1 MTALIREHRKEDQT
15 VKKRIAVMF
24 AFALVLVLSCSYA
37 STAEAASYSVWKT
50 GVVRCSV
57 LNVRASASV
66 SGGLCGTLT
75 EGQLVTLKG
84 ETKKNGIRW
93 YIITYDS
100 KRAYI
105 CAKYVGNAKCSYT
118 LLTPK
123 KYGKTTES
131 LNVRSS
137 PSTSSSVRTT
147 FEKGHKM
154 KLKGYVRKN
163 GIKWYV
169 MTYKGKTGYVAA
181 EYIKKISESEY
192 SGKASQEVQV
202 SYGMT
207 KVAVNI
213 RKSASTSGK
222 LLGTVSA
229 GYTMVIDGQ
238 VTKSGVKWYRIT
250 YKGSTAYICA
260 EYVRK
265 ISYDTYRKNSA
276 SSVPSYGMTTTGV
289 NIRKGAS
296 TASAIIGGASKGYVM
311 AIKGQTV
318 KSGVKW
324 YRISYNG
331 GSAYICAEYVRA
343 IDYATYK
350 KYREDDSSS
359 AGGGGRAAA
368 EYALSFL
375 GVPYV
380 YGGSSLSSGV
390 DCSGFTMAV
399 YAHFGIS
406 LPHYDGDQ
414 EKYGTAVS
422 YSNAKPGDLVFYG
435 GHVGIYIGNGQI
447 VHASSSYGKVVTGDA
462 TYRSIKCI
470 RRLM

>member
-1 MTALIREHRKEDQT
+1 
-15 VKKRIAVMF
+15 
-24 AFALVLVLSCSYA
+24 
-37 STAEAASYSVWKT
+37 
-50 GVVRCSV
+50 
-57 LNVRASASV
+57 
-66 SGGLCGTLT
+66 
-75 EGQLVTLKG
+75 
-84 ETKKNGIRW
+84 
-93 YIITYDS
+93 
-100 KRAYI
+100 
-105 CAKYVGNAKCSYT
+105 
-118 LLTPK
+118 
-123 KYGKTTES
+123 
-131 LNVRSS
+131 
-137 PSTSSSVRTT
+137 
-147 FEKGHKM
+147 
-154 KLKGYVRKN
+154 
-163 GIKWYV
+163 
-169 MTYKGKTGYVAA
+169 
-181 EYIKKISESEY
+181 
-192 SGKASQEVQV
+192 
-202 SYGMT
+202 
-207 KVAVNI
+207 
-213 RKSASTSGK
+213 
-222 LLGTVSA
+222 
-229 GYTMVIDGQ
+229 
-238 VTKSGVKWYRIT
+238 
-250 YKGSTAYICA
+250 
-260 EYVRK
+260 
-265 ISYDTYRKNSA
+265 
-276 SSVPSYGMTTTGV
+276 
-289 NIRKGAS
+289 
-296 TASAIIGGASKGYVM
+296 M

-470 RRLM
+470 SRLM

>member
-1 MTALIREHRKEDQT
+1 MTALIREHRKENQA
-15 VKKRIAVMF
+15 VKKRITVIF
-24 AFALVLVLSCSYA
+24 VFVLLLVLGCAYS
-37 STAEAASYSVWKT
+37 STAYATSYSTWKT

-57 LNVRASASV
+57 LNVRSSASV

-75 EGQLVTLKG
+75 EGRLVTLKG
-84 ETKKNGIRW
+84 ETTKNGVRW

-100 KRAYI
+100 EKAYI
-105 CAKYVGNAKCSYT
+105 CAEYVGSAKCSYT
-118 LLTPK
+118 LLTPV
-123 KYGKTTES
+123 KYGKTTEA

-137 PSTSSSVRTT
+137 SSTSSSVRTT

-154 KLKGYVRKN
+154 KLKGYVKKN

-192 SGKASQEVQV
+192 SGKTSQKVQV

-207 KVAVNI
+207 STAVNI

-229 GYTMVIDGQ
+229 GYAMVIDGQ
-238 VTKSGVKWYRIT
+238 VTKSGVKWYKIT
-250 YKGSTAYICA
+250 YKGGTAYICA
-260 EYVRK
+260 KYVKK
-265 ISYDTYRKNSA
+265 ISYDTYRKKAA

-296 TASAIIGGASKGYVM
+296 TGSAILGGASKGYVM
-311 AIKGQTV
+311 VIKGQVT
-318 KSGVKW
+318 KSGVRW
-324 YRISYNG
+324 YKISYNG
-331 GSAYICAEYVRA
+331 GTAYICAEYVRA

-350 KYREDDSSS
+350 KYRDDDSSS
-359 AGGGGRAAA
+359 GGSGGRSVA

-414 EKYGTAVS
+414 ENCGRAVS
-422 YSNAKPGDLVFYG
+422 YSDAKPGDLIFYG

-462 TYRSIKCI
+462 TYRSIKCV
-470 RRLM
+470 RRLV